1 MAMSQKGFT
10 IILPGNVTNDSCGDS
25 TKSKKEL
32 SHMWDERRL
41 IKKSTRMKT

>member
-1 MAMSQKGFT
+1 MSQKGIT
-10 IILPGNVTNDSCGDS
+10 ITLPRSVTDNNYGDS

-41 IKKSTRMKT
+41 IKNPLG